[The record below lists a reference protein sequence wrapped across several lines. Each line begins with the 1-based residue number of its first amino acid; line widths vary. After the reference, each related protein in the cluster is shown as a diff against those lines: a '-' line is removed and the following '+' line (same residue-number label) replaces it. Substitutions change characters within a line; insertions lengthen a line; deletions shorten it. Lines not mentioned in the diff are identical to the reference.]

1 LEPLL
6 YEPLPAMAAPLVK
19 WSTEVTRL
27 QDLPRTLRR
36 AAKVAMSYPL
46 GPVFISLP
54 GDILNEAAELD
65 MGRRVRIDPRV
76 RPSDDAV
83 RELAQTLLTAKNPV
97 LITGQELAAHDCF
110 QAATELADILGA
122 AVFQESIPYSATFP
136 TAHPQ
141 YLGMLTRSQEN
152 VQATLAPYDLV
163 VCLGADLLR
172 MSVYSPTE
180 PLPAHSRVV
189 HISERAWELGKNYPT
204 EVAVCANVRDTLAVL
219 LPALRALASP
229 AFIQSVAERKAQLS
243 QDNWTTRRAKAV
255 KTVMA
260 SQATVQ
266 PITPANLIWR
276 ITEHLPS
283 DAIVVEEALT
293 STQPLPQFLHQRD
306 PSSWFGLASGGLGFA
321 IPGAV
326 GISLAKPGRPVVA
339 IVGDGS
345 AMYGIQ
351 GLWTAAHLK
360 LPITYVIANNRGYR
374 IIKERLVSMQGSNR
388 FIGMDIREPDIQ
400 FATLAQSMGLQA
412 TQITDPQ
419 DLGDALK
426 AAMASG
432 RPNLIEVFVADGF
445 GT

>member
-1 LEPLL
+1 
-6 YEPLPAMAAPLVK
+6 M
-19 WSTEVTRL
+19 
-27 QDLPRTLRR
+27 Q
-36 AAKVAMSYPL
+36 
-46 GPVFISLP
+46 
-54 GDILNEAAELD
+54 
-65 MGRRVRIDPRV
+65 
-76 RPSDDAV
+76 
-83 RELAQTLLTAKNPV
+83 
-97 LITGQELAAHDCF
+97 
-110 QAATELADILGA
+110 
-122 AVFQESIPYSATFP
+122 SA
-136 TAHPQ
+136 
-141 YLGMLTRSQEN
+141 
-152 VQATLAPYDLV
+152 
-163 VCLGADLLR
+163 
-172 MSVYSPTE
+172 
-180 PLPAHSRVV
+180 
-189 HISERAWELGKNYPT
+189 
-204 EVAVCANVRDTLAVL
+204 
-219 LPALRALASP
+219 
-229 AFIQSVAERKAQLS
+229 AERKAQLS